1 MSRFTLIQI
10 KSLME
15 LCLEHSYFLWNN
27 EIRKLVDSGP
37 IGLSLMVVVAEGFLQ
52 SIEKKAFSIARS
64 PAIASCPITHKR
76 YVDDS
81 HSRFTTKRKGNKFLN
96 ILNSIE
102 KRVQFTAEYE
112 NEEKMMNFCDNSV
125 KNTGTGSYEFKVYR

>member
-1 MSRFTLIQI
+1 MDILKADFDNVKKRTPFSLKHI

-15 LCLEHSYFLWNN
+15 LCLEHSYFLWNG
-27 EIRKLVDSGP
+27 EIRKLIDSGP
-37 IGLSLMVVVAEGFLQ
+37 IGLSLMVVVAEGFIQ
-52 SIEKKAFSIARS
+52 WIEKQAFTIARS
-64 PAIASCPITHKR
+64 PAHAACPITHKR

-81 HSRFTTKRKGNKFLN
+81 HSRFTTKRKGDKFLN

-112 NEEKMMNFCDNSV
+112 NE
-125 KNTGTGSYEFKVYR
+125 R